1 MENYTYK
8 VCKLIFSLI
17 SLFLM
22 LVPLL
27 NGDSGFY
34 KTLFVFLINRVLDL
48 LSKERIAA
56 YFFRIWA
63 LINQWMGV
71 IVCALAF
78 CSMIPEFAKIL
89 MIPGKWV
96 SGVMFAVAA
105 SCVVQ
110 EGGYLMA
117 ASIKETLIVKDIEAD
132 YVKRRK

>member
-1 MENYTYK
+1 MENNTYK

-48 LSKERIAA
+48 LSKEKITE
-56 YFFRIWA
+56 YVFRVWA
-63 LINQWMGV
+63 LINQWVGV

-78 CSMIPEFAKIL
+78 CSMIPEFAAIL
-89 MIPGKWV
+89 AGAAGKAN
-96 SGVMFAVAA
+96 GVMFAAA
-105 SCVVQ
+105 VSCVAQ
-110 EGGYLMA
+110 EGIYLMA
-117 ASIKETLIVKDIEAD
+117 ASIKEMLIVKDIEAD
-132 YVKRRK
+132 YLKGRK